1 MKNEQDEENAGREL
15 GISKK
20 PMNYHGQTGL
30 VGISICAKNRWEL
43 QEEDH
48 AEQQTRKE
56 GEAAKVLGFVPQG
69 HKQLAMLFAAFNCTY
84 FLKGMQ
90 ANQHP
95 G

>member
-1 MKNEQDEENAGREL
+1 MKDQQDKENASGEI

-20 PMNYHGQTGL
+20 PINYDGQTGL
-30 VGISICAKNRWEL
+30 VGIAISAKNCREL

-56 GEAAKVLGFVPQG
+56 GEAVQVLGFVLQG
-69 HKQLAMLFAAFNCTY
+69 HKQLAMLFSAFNCTY
-84 FLKGMQ
+84 FLEGMQ

-95 G
+95 A